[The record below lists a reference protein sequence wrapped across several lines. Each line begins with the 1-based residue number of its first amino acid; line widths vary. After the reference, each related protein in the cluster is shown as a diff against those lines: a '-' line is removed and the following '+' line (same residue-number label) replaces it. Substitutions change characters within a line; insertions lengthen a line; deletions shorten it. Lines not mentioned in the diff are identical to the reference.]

1 MAIESSYIYS
11 VTSYRFSG
19 ENGHGKFPTFYNADA
34 YCNYS
39 LTTRDDNVSG
49 STTGRYGFCTTADF
63 SYSITSYNSYGKV
76 FDPNASQITFSAT
89 YSYNATI
96 SNVSWPKISKSTST
110 TMSDYANGSLTF
122 PMTVAS
128 SSSDSVI
135 YSNRG
140 STISFRLTT
149 YYTYTADEISWSIS
163 TSTAE
168 NTYVTSMISDL
179 NANST
184 STFTVYQ
191 SAANKVT
198 YKTSYLYFYTP
209 GDIKI
214 SSSSSYNTFYISDV
228 GQLVSSSST
237 VSTQLIGS
245 TIHNYISEYSTY
257 TITSGNF
264 SASFG
269 SFITKSNEIRP
280 VIEST
285 YTSLDIAETVKDKD
299 NYTYRTSFY
308 GTIEKL
314 VSEVSSTVQSDTS
327 WLNLAE
333 VQVTSYT
340 YLGQDYISL
349 TAGTT
354 VDRSSSF
361 GAYGYDMI
369 ETYVGSTVTSQLNN
383 PIYLTATVL
392 LSSSFIT
399 TSEIKEGPFKTSFT
413 TSVTESD
420 IYENRTLKDVAAMVR
435 APGYDTVTVINT
447 TFSSFIGP
455 RYNTVSSSSSTINT
469 IDYGTT
475 ARVSDMTGSSSRVN
489 VFNTYLVNNY
499 SFSYNISSIWIYN
512 TITSTLSEYST
523 VLVTQF
529 SKSYNQGVEYTSVSY
544 TQSSSTTAL
553 ASDDRYINKNAI
565 SRYDTNVISYTNTVA
580 YYNGQTMATLNQS
593 SMTTTYSS
601 RTSTSRLTYTFISDK
616 KDFSSSQSVITTD
629 TMSSARQNFI
639 NSISSVFNSTSEQQN
654 DTLIFQSTVATISTY
669 NVSSSYSTVSTMQID
684 YSATTYVS
692 EYNPATYSISSTKVS
707 TSVDVGTTVS
717 STSGTVQVTQSI
729 GYTPVYSTVDG
740 IYVTS
745 N

>member
-11 VTSYRFSG
+11 VKSYRFSG
-19 ENGHGKFPTFYNADA
+19 ENENGKFPTFYNADA

-39 LTTRDDNVSG
+39 LTTRDANVSG
-49 STTGRYGFCTTADF
+49 STTSSSVFHTTADF
-63 SYSITSYNSYGKV
+63 SYSITGYKSYNKV
-76 FDPNASQITFSAT
+76 FDTNASQITFSAT

-96 SNVSWPKISKSTST
+96 SNASWPEISNSTST
-110 TMSDYANGSLTF
+110 TMSDDAYGHLTF

-128 SSSDSVI
+128 SSSSLNYYDS
-135 YSNRG
+135 NK
-140 STISFRLTT
+140 STIKFRLTT
-149 YYTYTADEISWSIS
+149 YYTYTVDEISWSTSDAILTTV
-163 TSTAE
+163 TST
-168 NTYVTSMISDL
+168 ISDL
-179 NANST
+179 PVGST
-184 STFTVYQ
+184 SMETTYQ
-191 SAANKVT
+191 YAANKVT
-198 YKTSYLYFYTP
+198 YKTSYYSIWTP
-209 GDIKI
+209 LNFTI
-214 SSSSSYNTFYISDV
+214 SSSSSYNTVYISDV

-237 VSTQLIGS
+237 VSNQLIGS
-245 TIHNYISEYSTY
+245 TIHAYISEYSTY

-264 SASFG
+264 SASFA
-269 SFITKSNEIRP
+269 SLIIKTNKIEP

-308 GTIEKL
+308 GTIEQL
-314 VSEVSSTVQSDTS
+314 LSELSSTVRSDTS
-327 WLNLAE
+327 WLNLAQ
-333 VQVTSYT
+333 VQCTSYT

-354 VDRSSSF
+354 VDRASSF

-369 ETYVGSTVTSQLNN
+369 ETYAGSTVTSQLNN
-383 PIYLTATVL
+383 PIFLSETVL
-392 LSSSFIT
+392 SSSSFIT
-399 TSEIKEGPFKTSFT
+399 TSEIREGPFKTSFT

-435 APGYDTVTVINT
+435 APGFDTVTVINT

-455 RYNTVSSSSSTINT
+455 RYDTVSSSSSTINT
-469 IDYGTT
+469 MDYGTT
-475 ARVSDMTGSSSRVN
+475 ARISDMTGSSSRAN

-529 SKSYNQGVEYTSVSY
+529 YKSYNQGVEYTSVSY

-629 TMSSARQNFI
+629 TMSSAGQKFI
-639 NSISSVFNSTSEQQN
+639 NSVSSVVNSTSEQQN

-684 YSATTYVS
+684 YNATTYAS
-692 EYNPATYSISSTKVS
+692 EYNPATYSMSSTKVS
-707 TSVDVGTTVS
+707 TSIDVGTTVS